1 VPEKLEP
8 VTRFF
13 LLLLAGGHEVAG
25 GLKITPFRRHE
36 RNFVTRSTGSGTYQR
51 NVAHPLDLAS
61 HRSGQLVHDQTTP
74 ANRHDS
80 PMKMKLI
87 PSAPSTRGTSVTTT
101 LITALLALGSI
112 AVQAAAVPLLLDDYS
127 DPTRNKNGIER
138 LLIDDKAAG
147 SKSHA
152 TQKCENGVLAVKGD
166 LVPGRGVPAF
176 ISQVSLLSADGKP
189 KDLTG
194 YQGVRLRVK
203 VTKGILYVQVG
214 SSEIDNFDYHTG
226 APIAGKR
233 GEFQEVR
240 IPFKEMKRAWS
251 AQTVLNLK
259 SITSVNLVSFAT
271 ATDAFAYEVDEIG
284 FY

>member
-1 VPEKLEP
+1 
-8 VTRFF
+8 
-13 LLLLAGGHEVAG
+13 
-25 GLKITPFRRHE
+25 
-36 RNFVTRSTGSGTYQR
+36 
-51 NVAHPLDLAS
+51 
-61 HRSGQLVHDQTTP
+61 
-74 ANRHDS
+74 
-80 PMKMKLI
+80 MKMKLI
-87 PSAPSTRGTSVTTT
+87 PSAPSTRGKSVTTT

-112 AVQAAAVPLLLDDYS
+112 AVQAAAAPLLLDDYS

-152 TQKCENGVLAVKGD
+152 TQKCENGVLAVKGH

-203 VTKGILYVQVG
+203 VTKGILCVQVG

-240 IPFKEMKRAWS
+240 IPFKDMKRAWS
-251 AQTVLNLK
+251 EQTVLNLK